1 MLVVW
6 WREAQAPF
14 YATVVLLVVNQFN
27 KNHRLN
33 WESFK
38 TYLYSTGGLLAELGG
53 LLAAVGLVV
62 GALQATGMTGSITNI
77 LVNLAGDAPIVL
89 LLMGA
94 VTSFIPHFPY
104 EI

>member
-1 MLVVW
+1 MVW